1 MLMKK
6 QASWCQISVT
16 TNCLPNKE
24 LETSHWIK
32 TLSAFP
38 AKKPSALG
46 QEISNTEMRTEHV
59 THTGPCR
66 AQWPS
71 GFHVSTAT
79 GHTGQK
85 HSTFNKIHFYP
96 AFCISTHFSLL
107 EIPLS
112 YQAYSDLFLSA
123 WNSPFVNSSSGF
135 PGGTVIKNPP
145 ANAGDARDVDL
156 IPGSERSPGVGNGNP
171 LQFLPGECHGQRS
184 LVGYSPWGR
193 KEWDVTEH
201 THRHAILPQE
211 KITFKAQP
219 GCHIFPWKCLSLGLH
234 GPRICYLHI
243 YSRP

>member
-46 QEISNTEMRTEHV
+46 QEISNTEVRTEHV

-85 HSTFNKIHFYP
+85 HSTFNKIHFHP

-135 PGGTVIKNPP
+135 PGGTVIKNLP

-156 IPGSERSPGVGNGNP
+156 IPGVRKNPWKEEMATLSSILAWKLPWTEEPGGHSPCG
-171 LQFLPGECHGQRS
+171 C
-184 LVGYSPWGR
+184 
-193 KEWDVTEH
+193 KESDVTEH
-201 THRHAILPQE
+201 TNTHKQLDVH
-211 KITFKAQP
+211 
-219 GCHIFPWKCLSLGLH
+219 H
-234 GPRICYLHI
+234 
-243 YSRP
+243 

>member
-16 TNCLPNKE
+16 INCLPNKE

-38 AKKPSALG
+38 AKKLSALG
-46 QEISNTEMRTEHV
+46 QEISNTEVRTEHV
-59 THTGPCR
+59 THTGPSHAR
-66 AQWPS
+66 WPS
-71 GFHVSTAT
+71 GFHV
-79 GHTGQK
+79 GQK
-85 HSTFNKIHFYP
+85 HSTFNKIHFHP

-107 EIPLS
+107 EIPLN

-135 PGGTVIKNPP
+135 PGGTVIKNLP

-156 IPGSERSPGVGNGNP
+156 IPGSGRSPGVGNGNP

-184 LVGYSPWGR
+184 LVGYSPWGH
-193 KEWDVTEH
+193 KEWDTTEH
-201 THRHAILPQE
+201 TQACNSSSRKNSLQGPAWMPYISMKTSKLRS
-211 KITFKAQP
+211 
-219 GCHIFPWKCLSLGLH
+219 PWSQNMLFTYLQQALGL
-234 GPRICYLHI
+234 LHF
-243 YSRP
+243 